1 MIRLAFPIFFI
12 LLSIGL
18 FFVYID
24 PTYMD
29 VKETL
34 KEEKKFDEALD
45 KSRELKEIRDVLLSK
60 YNTFSTNDLDRLEKL
75 LPDNV
80 DNVRLVLDIDHI
92 ASTYGMRIKN
102 VNISVAD
109 DIQEDVIGPND
120 KLYESVGLSFS
131 ITSSYNTLKL
141 FIKDLEKSLRIVDVM
156 NISLTS
162 SETTGIKNNLYKYDI
177 GLKTYWLKN

>member
-1 MIRLAFPIFFI
+1 MIRLILPILFI

-18 FFVYID
+18 FFMYID
-24 PTYMD
+24 PMYMD
-29 VKETL
+29 IKETL
-34 KEEKKFDEALD
+34 AEEEKFDKALD
-45 KSRELKEIRDVLLSK
+45 KSKELKGIRDALLAK

-109 DIQEDVIGPND
+109 DRKEGAIGSSN

-131 ITSSYNTLKL
+131 ITSSYDTLKQ

-156 NISLTS
+156 NISITS
-162 SETTGIKNNLYKYDI
+162 TGTAEIKNDIYSYNI
-177 GLKTYWLKN
+177 GLKTYWLK

>member
-1 MIRLAFPIFFI
+1 M
-12 LLSIGL
+12 
-18 FFVYID
+18 YID
-24 PTYMD
+24 PMYVD
-29 VKETL
+29 IKETL
-34 KEEKKFDEALD
+34 KEEERFDKALD
-45 KSRELKEIRDVLLSK
+45 KSKELKEVRDSLLSK

-75 LPDNV
+75 LPDHV

-102 VNISVAD
+102 VKISVVD
-109 DIQEDVIGPND
+109 NRQEGVIGPSD

-131 ITSSYNTLKL
+131 ITSSYDTLKQ

-162 SETTGIKNNLYKYDI
+162 SETEEIKNNLYKYNI
-177 GLKTYWLKN
+177 ELKTYWLKN